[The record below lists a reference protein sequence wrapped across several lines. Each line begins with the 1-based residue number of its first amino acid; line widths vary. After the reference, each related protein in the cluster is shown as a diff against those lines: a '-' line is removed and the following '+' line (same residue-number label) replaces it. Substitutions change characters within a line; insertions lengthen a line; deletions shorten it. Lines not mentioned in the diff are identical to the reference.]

1 FSPLT
6 TAVHYVRTGAIA
18 FRHELPDP
26 LISTSLPRG
35 DGQSPLIVFGIDLG
49 PRRPAE
55 KHDIFAFDTSG
66 EVVFSANSERYVTE
80 LTWGPVGEDGAPVLL
95 VGTNDARVVAFSS
108 DGTHLWTRELGENE
122 DNWATYVELMR
133 VGDVDNDG
141 ELEIVVSLKTDR
153 KSTRL
158 NSSHVKRSYA

>member
-1 FSPLT
+1 
-6 TAVHYVRTGAIA
+6 
-18 FRHELPDP
+18 
-26 LISTSLPRG
+26 
-35 DGQSPLIVFGIDLG
+35 
-49 PRRPAE
+49 PRRSPACTRSPYTTL
-55 KHDIFAFDTSG
+55 FRS
-66 EVVFSANSERYVTE
+66 
-80 LTWGPVGEDGAPVLL
+80 VGEDGAPVLL